1 MSFIKT
7 HESYPI
13 RAPPVGFHLTLI
25 MFLEVSCL
33 NTILEFRT
41 SVYEFVGNTSM
52 QSITVDH
59 VLHIF
64 QIRKLRVTQVE

>member
-1 MSFIKT
+1 M
-7 HESYPI
+7 
-13 RAPPVGFHLTLI
+13 GFHLTLI

-33 NTILEFRT
+33 NTTLEFRT

-64 QIRKLRVTQVE
+64 QIRKLRFTQVE